1 MREQARRERIA
12 NNMFVWTAIAATILV
27 CPPAIFYVL
36 AYDIV
41 PVIVPLAGVVMFAL
55 VYLLGIRPMR
65 DRIRP
70 TTYNTLRFFGPPPPG
85 AVVETAGPPPSH
97 VLLVFGIFL
106 LVPGALLFT
115 ATAIADSKNPS
126 VGNIGTGLM
135 TVAAMLLGAALC
147 VAGLLAR
154 ALRYDPPGE

>member
-70 TTYNTLRFFGPPPPG
+70 PSHLAMGFFGPPPPG
-85 AVVETAGPPPSH
+85 AVVAAPSPSH
-97 VLLVFGIFL
+97 VLLGLGLFL
-106 LVPGALLFT
+106 TVPGALLF
-115 ATAIADSKNPS
+115 
-126 VGNIGTGLM
+126 IGTSIVNSKSPHIG
-135 TVAAMLLGAALC
+135 LLGPAMAAVGMILLGVALC

-154 ALRYDPPGE
+154 GLRYDVSEE